1 MKSKSV
7 FKSVCVFVGLGFLL
21 TIVWLMI
28 FSMTITPDD
37 AEMTVEPFSGA
48 SVTFGFACA
57 LIANFI
63 YQYNSAKSLEQRIY
77 SNTSS
82 LESIKIRNRDLIDKA
97 NRLIDKHQKNE
108 KESYIDIAKA
118 SYTKKE
124 ERHEKNTKDRLKT
137 YSDEDVLVTS
147 SQEFGNFINDFP
159 ELSNNQNVKTLLDE
173 IINSENYLSNSK
185 IELNRCIESYNSL
198 IHQFPLVLLR
208 KPLKF
213 TDKEFYREEVQI
225 TDEMLGI

>member
-7 FKSVCVFVGLGFLL
+7 FKSVCVFAGLGFLL

-48 SVTFGFACA
+48 SVIFGFACA

-82 LESIKIRNRDLIDKA
+82 LESIKIRNRDLVDKA

-159 ELSNNQNVKTLLDE
+159 ELSNNQNVKILLDE

>member
-48 SVTFGFACA
+48 SVIFGFACA

-147 SQEFGNFINDFP
+147 SQEFGKFINDFP
-159 ELSNNQNVKTLLDE
+159 ELSNNQNVKVLLDE

-198 IHQFPLVLLR
+198 IHQFPLVLSR

>member
-28 FSMTITPDD
+28 FSMTITPED

-48 SVTFGFACA
+48 SVIFGFACA

-147 SQEFGNFINDFP
+147 SQEFGKFINDFP
-159 ELSNNQNVKTLLDE
+159 ELSNNQNVKILLDE

>member
-21 TIVWLMI
+21 TIVWLVI
-28 FSMTITPDD
+28 FSMTTTPED
-37 AEMTVEPFSGA
+37 AEMTVEPFNGA
-48 SVTFGFACA
+48 SVILGFSFA

-63 YQYNSAKSLEQRIY
+63 YQYNAAKSMEQRIY

-82 LESIKIRNRDLIDKA
+82 LESIKTRNRDLIDKA

-118 SYTKKE
+118 SSTKKE

-147 SQEFGNFINDFP
+147 SQEFGKFINDFP

>member
-82 LESIKIRNRDLIDKA
+82 LESIKIRNRDLVDKA

-118 SYTKKE
+118 SSIKKE

-147 SQEFGNFINDFP
+147 SQEFGKFINDFP
-159 ELSNNQNVKTLLDE
+159 ELSNNQNVKILLDE

-198 IHQFPLVLLR
+198 IHQFPLTLLR

-225 TDEMLGI
+225 TDKMLGI

>member
-28 FSMTITPDD
+28 FSMTITPED

-48 SVTFGFACA
+48 SVIFGFACD

-82 LESIKIRNRDLIDKA
+82 LESIKIRNSDLIDKA

-118 SYTKKE
+118 SSIKKE

>member
-63 YQYNSAKSLEQRIY
+63 YQYNAAKSLKYQY
-77 SNTSS
+77 PNG
-82 LESIKIRNRDLIDKA
+82 DLV
-97 NRLIDKHQKNE
+97 
-108 KESYIDIAKA
+108 
-118 SYTKKE
+118 KK
-124 ERHEKNTKDRLKT
+124 
-137 YSDEDVLVTS
+137 SD
-147 SQEFGNFINDFP
+147 QPNAF
-159 ELSNNQNVKTLLDE
+159 K
-173 IINSENYLSNSK
+173 
-185 IELNRCIESYNSL
+185 
-198 IHQFPLVLLR
+198 
-208 KPLKF
+208 
-213 TDKEFYREEVQI
+213 
-225 TDEMLGI
+225 

>member
-37 AEMTVEPFSGA
+37 AEMAVEPFSGA
-48 SVTFGFACA
+48 SVIFGFACA

-63 YQYNSAKSLEQRIY
+63 YQYNTAKSLEQRIY

-159 ELSNNQNVKTLLDE
+159 ELSNNQNVKILLDE

>member
-28 FSMTITPDD
+28 FSMTITPED

-48 SVTFGFACA
+48 SVIFGFACA

-82 LESIKIRNRDLIDKA
+82 LESIKIRNRDLVDKA

-159 ELSNNQNVKTLLDE
+159 ELSNNQNVKILLDE

>member
-28 FSMTITPDD
+28 FSMTITPED

>member
-63 YQYNSAKSLEQRIY
+63 YQYNAAKSLEQRIY

-147 SQEFGNFINDFP
+147 SQ
-159 ELSNNQNVKTLLDE
+159 
-173 IINSENYLSNSK
+173 
-185 IELNRCIESYNSL
+185 
-198 IHQFPLVLLR
+198 
-208 KPLKF
+208 
-213 TDKEFYREEVQI
+213 
-225 TDEMLGI
+225 

>member
-21 TIVWLMI
+21 TIVWLII
-28 FSMTITPDD
+28 FSMTITPED

>member
-48 SVTFGFACA
+48 SVIFGFACA

-82 LESIKIRNRDLIDKA
+82 IESIKIRNRDLIDKA

>member
-28 FSMTITPDD
+28 FSMTITPED

-48 SVTFGFACA
+48 SVIFGFACA

-159 ELSNNQNVKTLLDE
+159 ELSNNQNVKILLDE

>member
-82 LESIKIRNRDLIDKA
+82 LESIKIRNRDLVDKA

-118 SYTKKE
+118 SSIKKE

-147 SQEFGNFINDFP
+147 SQEFGKFINDFP
-159 ELSNNQNVKTLLDE
+159 ELSNNQNVKILLDE

-198 IHQFPLVLLR
+198 IHQFPLALLR

-225 TDEMLGI
+225 TDKMLGI

>member
-21 TIVWLMI
+21 TIVWLLI
-28 FSMTITPDD
+28 FSMTTTPEN
-37 AEMTVEPFSGA
+37 AEMTVEPFNGA
-48 SVTFGFACA
+48 SVILGFSFA

-63 YQYNSAKSLEQRIY
+63 YQYNAAKSMEQRIY

-118 SYTKKE
+118 SSTKKE

-159 ELSNNQNVKTLLDE
+159 ELSNNQNVKILLDE

>member
-21 TIVWLMI
+21 TIVWLVI
-28 FSMTITPDD
+28 FSMTTTPED
-37 AEMTVEPFSGA
+37 AEMTVEPFNGA
-48 SVTFGFACA
+48 SVILGFSFA

-63 YQYNSAKSLEQRIY
+63 YQYNAAKSMEQRIY

-118 SYTKKE
+118 SSTKKE

-137 YSDEDVLVTS
+137 YSDEDVLVTT

-159 ELSNNQNVKTLLDE
+159 ELSNNQNVKILLDE

-213 TDKEFYREEVQI
+213 KDKEFYREEVQI

>member
-28 FSMTITPDD
+28 FSMTITPED

-97 NRLIDKHQKNE
+97 NRLIDKHQK
-108 KESYIDIAKA
+108 
-118 SYTKKE
+118 TKKNLILILQKQVIQKK
-124 ERHEKNTKDRLKT
+124 KNDTKKILKI
-137 YSDEDVLVTS
+137 VW
-147 SQEFGNFINDFP
+147 
-159 ELSNNQNVKTLLDE
+159 K
-173 IINSENYLSNSK
+173 
-185 IELNRCIESYNSL
+185 L
-198 IHQFPLVLLR
+198 IAMKMCL
-208 KPLKF
+208 
-213 TDKEFYREEVQI
+213 
-225 TDEMLGI
+225 

>member
-28 FSMTITPDD
+28 FSMTITPED

-63 YQYNSAKSLEQRIY
+63 YQYNVAKSLEQRIY

-159 ELSNNQNVKTLLDE
+159 ELSNNQNVKILLDE

>member
-21 TIVWLMI
+21 TIVWLII

-82 LESIKIRNRDLIDKA
+82 LESIKIRNRDLVDKA

-118 SYTKKE
+118 SSIKKE

-147 SQEFGNFINDFP
+147 SQEFGKFINDFP
-159 ELSNNQNVKTLLDE
+159 ELSNNQNVKILLEFGEE
-173 IINSENYLSNSK
+173 IKEILERNPYPEEDMLEILDRAFISKNLSPGGSAG
-185 IELNRCIESYNSL
+185 
-198 IHQFPLVLLR
+198 LVAFTYFLYF
-208 KPLKF
+208 LK
-213 TDKEFYREEVQI
+213 EQ
-225 TDEMLGI
+225 

>member
-28 FSMTITPDD
+28 FSMTITPEN

-48 SVTFGFACA
+48 SVIFGFACA

-147 SQEFGNFINDFP
+147 SQEFGKFINDFP
-159 ELSNNQNVKTLLDE
+159 ELSNNQNVKILLDE

>member
-37 AEMTVEPFSGA
+37 AEMAVEPFSGA
-48 SVTFGFACA
+48 SVIFGFACA

-63 YQYNSAKSLEQRIY
+63 YQYNTAKSLEQRIY

-225 TDEMLGI
+225 TDKMLGI

>member
-28 FSMTITPDD
+28 FSMTITPED

-48 SVTFGFACA
+48 SVIFGFACA

-159 ELSNNQNVKTLLDE
+159 ELSNNQNVKILLDE

-225 TDEMLGI
+225 TDKMLGI

>member
-48 SVTFGFACA
+48 SVIFGFACA

-82 LESIKIRNRDLIDKA
+82 LESIKIRNRDLVDKA

-159 ELSNNQNVKTLLDE
+159 ELSNNQNVKILLDE

>member
-21 TIVWLMI
+21 TIVWLII
-28 FSMTITPDD
+28 FSMTITPED

-48 SVTFGFACA
+48 SVIFGFACA
-57 LIANFI
+57 LIANFF

-147 SQEFGNFINDFP
+147 SQEFGKFINDFP
-159 ELSNNQNVKTLLDE
+159 ELSNNQNVKILLDE

>member
-1 MKSKSV
+1 M
-7 FKSVCVFVGLGFLL
+7 
-21 TIVWLMI
+21 
-28 FSMTITPDD
+28 
-37 AEMTVEPFSGA
+37 
-48 SVTFGFACA
+48 
-57 LIANFI
+57 
-63 YQYNSAKSLEQRIY
+63 
-77 SNTSS
+77 
-82 LESIKIRNRDLIDKA
+82 
-97 NRLIDKHQKNE
+97 
-108 KESYIDIAKA
+108 
-118 SYTKKE
+118 
-124 ERHEKNTKDRLKT
+124 KT

>member
-147 SQEFGNFINDFP
+147 SQEFGKFINDFP

>member
-28 FSMTITPDD
+28 FSMTITPED

-48 SVTFGFACA
+48 SVIFGFACA

-159 ELSNNQNVKTLLDE
+159 ELSNNQNVKILLDE

-198 IHQFPLVLLR
+198 IHQFPLALLR

>member
-37 AEMTVEPFSGA
+37 AEMAVEPFSGA

-159 ELSNNQNVKTLLDE
+159 ELSNNQNVKILLDE

-213 TDKEFYREEVQI
+213 TDKKFYREEVQI
-225 TDEMLGI
+225 TDKMLGI

>member
-37 AEMTVEPFSGA
+37 AEMAVEPFSGA

-159 ELSNNQNVKTLLDE
+159 ELSNNQNVKILFDE

-213 TDKEFYREEVQI
+213 TDKKFYREEVQI
-225 TDEMLGI
+225 TDKMLGI

>member
-28 FSMTITPDD
+28 FSMTITPED

-48 SVTFGFACA
+48 SVIFGFACA

>member
-28 FSMTITPDD
+28 FSMTITPED
-37 AEMTVEPFSGA
+37 AEVAVEPFSGA

>member
-21 TIVWLMI
+21 TIVWLVI
-28 FSMTITPDD
+28 FSMTTTPED
-37 AEMTVEPFSGA
+37 AEMTVEPFNGA
-48 SVTFGFACA
+48 SVILGFSFA

-63 YQYNSAKSLEQRIY
+63 YQYNAAKSLEQRIY

-147 SQEFGNFINDFP
+147 SQEFGKFINDFP
-159 ELSNNQNVKTLLDE
+159 ELSNNQNVKILLDE

>member
-21 TIVWLMI
+21 TIVWLII

-82 LESIKIRNRDLIDKA
+82 LESIKIRNRDLVDKA

-118 SYTKKE
+118 SSIKKE

-159 ELSNNQNVKTLLDE
+159 ELSNNQNVKILLDE

-213 TDKEFYREEVQI
+213 TDKGFYREEVQI

>member
-28 FSMTITPDD
+28 FSMTITPED

-48 SVTFGFACA
+48 SVIFGFACA

-159 ELSNNQNVKTLLDE
+159 ELSNNQNVKILLDE

-198 IHQFPLVLLR
+198 IHQFPLVMLR